1 MNIMKRGITGELLF
15 PARGKECCWVAQI
28 NGTDHKTGRLRH
40 ALHTGCAVFAAAL
53 ILTGAVSCGRA
64 RNNEPADA
72 AAPTTDTAASAEQTT
87 AAVPTT
93 AAPTTA
99 APTSAVPT
107 TAAPTTAVPTTA
119 VPTSAVPTSAVP
131 ANAAPASKAEIV
143 SFFAAAVNDIKNN
156 GSASY
161 DKVEYQ
167 KIHDV
172 NMTGNATV
180 DGMIRNSIGSFAKDE
195 NSAPHI
201 AAQKG
206 TASSK
211 DNMLG
216 WGLADDSAVVSASL
230 QETGGNY
237 LVTLVMADEDTP
249 DQSNPRHLEKMGSVM
264 YLDEVEG
271 ALSSVPQMKEF
282 GDIHIVYTGYTV
294 TAELTPEGRLV
305 SLRHHCNAQI
315 NLGHM
320 KILVISLDNKSISL
334 ENFVEYK
341 DFIY

>member
-1 MNIMKRGITGELLF
+1 M
-15 PARGKECCWVAQI
+15 
-28 NGTDHKTGRLRH
+28 KTGASFRAKRLR
-40 ALHTGCAVFAAAL
+40 LCCAVFAAAL

-72 AAPTTDTAASAEQTT
+72 AAPTTAA
-87 AAVPTT
+87 
-93 AAPTTA
+93 
-99 APTSAVPT
+99 PT
-107 TAAPTTAVPTTA
+107 TAAPTTAVPTSAVPTTA
-119 VPTSAVPTSAVP
+119 VPTTAVPTTAVPTTAAPTTTVPTTAVP

-249 DQSNPRHLEKMGSVM
+249 DRSNPRHLEKMGSVM

-341 DFIY
+341 DFVY

>member
-1 MNIMKRGITGELLF
+1 MNIMKRGITGELRF

-64 RNNEPADA
+64 RNNEPAD
-72 AAPTTDTAASAEQTT
+72 TAA
-87 AAVPTT
+87 PTT

-99 APTSAVPT
+99 APTTTVPT
-107 TAAPTTAVPTTA
+107 T
-119 VPTSAVPTSAVP
+119 AVP

-341 DFIY
+341 DFVY

>member
-1 MNIMKRGITGELLF
+1 M
-15 PARGKECCWVAQI
+15 
-28 NGTDHKTGRLRH
+28 KTGASFRAKRLR
-40 ALHTGCAVFAAAL
+40 LCCAVFAAAL

-64 RNNEPADA
+64 RNNEPADTA
-72 AAPTTDTAASAEQTT
+72 SPTTDTAASAEQTT

-93 AAPTTA
+93 VAPTTA
-99 APTSAVPT
+99 APTTAVPTTAVPT

-119 VPTSAVPTSAVP
+119 VPTTAV
-131 ANAAPASKAEIV
+131 PASKAEIV

-249 DQSNPRHLEKMGSVM
+249 DRSNPRHLEKMGSVM

-282 GDIHIVYTGYTV
+282 GDIRIVYTGYTV

-305 SLRHHCNAQI
+305 SLRHHCSAQI

-341 DFIY
+341 DFVY

>member
-1 MNIMKRGITGELLF
+1 MLVQFSGTYQKTRG
-15 PARGKECCWVAQI
+15 
-28 NGTDHKTGRLRH
+28 LRY
-40 ALHTGCAVFAAAL
+40 ALYTGCAVFMAVLVL
-53 ILTGAVSCGRA
+53 INASSCGRQE
-64 RNNEPADA
+64 NNGQTS
-72 AAPTTDTAASAEQTT
+72 TTAQTTVSATAAEQTT
-87 AAVPTT
+87 DAVPVTTTEAVTETLAPSVTAEQTTT
-93 AAPTTA
+93 AAPATTAAPSSTA
-99 APTSAVPT
+99 APTSAVP
-107 TAAPTTAVPTTA
+107 
-119 VPTSAVPTSAVP
+119 SD
-131 ANAAPASKAEIV
+131 KAEIV
-143 SFFAAAVNDIKNN
+143 SFFAAAVNDIKFN

-195 NSAPHI
+195 NSAPHV

-237 LVTLVMADEDTP
+237 LITLVMADEDTP
-249 DQSNPRHLEKMGSVM
+249 DRSAPRHLEAMGSVM

-294 TAELTPEGRLV
+294 TAEVTPEGRLV
-305 SLRHHCNAQI
+305 SLKHHSNVEI
-315 NLGHM
+315 KLGHM
-320 KILVISLDNKSISL
+320 KILVISLDDKSISL
-334 ENFVEYK
+334 ENFVEYGN
-341 DFIY
+341 FVY

>member
-1 MNIMKRGITGELLF
+1 
-15 PARGKECCWVAQI
+15 
-28 NGTDHKTGRLRH
+28 
-40 ALHTGCAVFAAAL
+40 
-53 ILTGAVSCGRA
+53 
-64 RNNEPADA
+64 
-72 AAPTTDTAASAEQTT
+72 
-87 AAVPTT
+87 
-93 AAPTTA
+93 
-99 APTSAVPT
+99 
-107 TAAPTTAVPTTA
+107 
-119 VPTSAVPTSAVP
+119 
-131 ANAAPASKAEIV
+131 
-143 SFFAAAVNDIKNN
+143 
-156 GSASY
+156 
-161 DKVEYQ
+161 
-167 KIHDV
+167 
-172 NMTGNATV
+172 MTGNATV

-249 DQSNPRHLEKMGSVM
+249 DRSNPRHLEKMGSVM

-320 KILVISLDNKSISL
+320 KILVISLDNKCISL

-341 DFIY
+341 DFVY